1 LVRLPK
7 CDAGQGCCFLIVAL
21 AASGEVAFHC
31 ALGRAPTKLVLRNLV
46 LRGHRRVLSRCL
58 LSGEGEAPEKNQG
71 DCRHHTGCGAT
82 LKDSCCSFPMSI
94 LFCCC
99 FHCMPPVR
107 GMVGVSPAPSRAE
120 TTIAKEKL
128 RLQEYV
134 HNMYIKDVDM
144 LSLESVGC
152 NETDFLREGVS

>member
-1 LVRLPK
+1 
-7 CDAGQGCCFLIVAL
+7 
-21 AASGEVAFHC
+21 
-31 ALGRAPTKLVLRNLV
+31 
-46 LRGHRRVLSRCL
+46 
-58 LSGEGEAPEKNQG
+58 
-71 DCRHHTGCGAT
+71 
-82 LKDSCCSFPMSI
+82 
-94 LFCCC
+94 
-99 FHCMPPVR
+99 MPPVR
-107 GMVGVSPAPSRAE
+107 GMVVVSPAPSRAE